1 LGWNAQAVRLVLGL
15 LDRYHN
21 IKRKREKKEKKKKKE
36 NNHFIGGFKIDR

>member
-1 LGWNAQAVRLVLGL
+1 VECTSCQACAGGL